1 MAPETIV
8 MYNSTFYC
16 TAFICILQGTQMV
29 CPDYWILFSD
39 VMNALFM
46 WALQKTKSDMN
57 LWNSEVKQKH
67 IEEHGFCSQT
77 LAHITVFLFL
87 QKQRHLTCNLDY
99 FL

>member
-1 MAPETIV
+1 
-8 MYNSTFYC
+8 
-16 TAFICILQGTQMV
+16 MV
-29 CPDYWILFSD
+29 CPDNWILFSD

-67 IEEHGFCSQT
+67 IEERGFCSQT